1 MILSKSIGNKEKVFS
16 MILSKSI
23 GNKEKEFSMI
33 LSKSIGNKEKD
44 CFSQSSCILATMN
57 LSFLWHQCIG
67 EHNCYFQLISSN
79 VYSGICLI
87 EIKSWH
93 QSWTEAKFGVG
104 FLHFLIIIVRSKPTN
119 PVEEK
124 FHSSENDDD
133 AILNSFG
140 SKVALT
146 LAFAF

>member
-1 MILSKSIGNKEKVFS
+1 
-16 MILSKSI
+16 
-23 GNKEKEFSMI
+23 MI

-44 CFSQSSCILATMN
+44 FFSQSNCILATMN
-57 LSFLWHQCIG
+57 LSFLWHQCI
-67 EHNCYFQLISSN
+67 EQHNCYFQLISSN

-104 FLHFLIIIVRSKPTN
+104 WVFTFFDHHLPIETN

-146 LAFAF
+146 LAFAFCEELLICLFLKLQLH